1 MASCSSSCNAAE
13 RTKAEPRGRLFRH
26 LQYYEHGCSHK
37 ASLALQLA
45 TTVFAR
51 LPEVP

>member
-1 MASCSSSCNAAE
+1 MASRSSSCNVAE
-13 RTKAEPRGRLFRH
+13 RAKAEPRRRLFRH
-26 LQYYEHGCSHK
+26 LQYYEHGCSRK

-45 TTVFAR
+45 TAVFAR